1 MSDTKAVTK
10 KRPPAEASILP
21 APSVMR
27 EMLLTDAGFGHPE
40 QVALLRKV
48 IEGAEHDLEAEKV
61 TPILWQGELK
71 GEHRQADYSARA
83 KAREQIIDLLGVK
96 AKDVP
101 AAQPTKTDTGVKP
114 APWMIQVNVGSKA
127 QGPTVEASV
136 LPTSTA
142 QEEAVE
148 VMPTLPSTSGVEST
162 DESASVEVTD
172 GYKDDSHSLS

>member
-1 MSDTKAVTK
+1 MSEKAVTK

-21 APSVMR
+21 TPSVMR
-27 EMLLTDAGFGHPE
+27 EMLLADAGFGHPE

-48 IEGAEHDLEAEKV
+48 IEGAEQDLDAEKV
-61 TPILWQGELK
+61 TPIFWQGVLT
-71 GEHRQADYSARA
+71 GEHRQADYGARA

-96 AKDVP
+96 AKDVS
-101 AAQPTKTDTGVKP
+101 AAQPTKADTGVKP

-136 LPTSTA
+136 LPA

-148 VMPTLPSTSGVEST
+148 VTPETTSAKATEST
-162 DESASVEVTD
+162 NEPASGEVTD
-172 GYKDDSHSLS
+172 GNKDDSHLPSPTS